1 MTSPILVTGG
11 TGTLGGHVLPLLRQA
26 GRAVRVLS
34 RHTRASADGVEYVAC
49 DLLAPDGDRAL
60 AAALE
65 GVETVLHLAG
75 GPKGD
80 DIATRNL
87 VRAAAASGVRHFVYI
102 SVIGA
107 DRVPLGYFRSKL
119 GAERAVAESG
129 LPWTTLRAAQFHDL
143 VLKAVRTMAKMP
155 VVPVPGGVRMQP
167 VDAREVAER
176 LVELALGE
184 PAGLVPDL
192 AGPAVHDMGELARG
206 YLRAQ
211 GKRRP
216 MLPVRLPGKVGRAYR
231 AAENL
236 SLEGTTFGTRTWE
249 EFLAEHVGTVPG
261 GKQGAGGVGSTPG
274 ETGM

>member
-26 GRAVRVLS
+26 GRDVRVLS
-34 RHTRASADGVEYVAC
+34 RHAREAADGVEYVAC
-49 DLLAPDGDRAL
+49 DLLAQDGGRAL

-65 GVETVLHLAG
+65 DVEIVLHLAG

-80 DIATRNL
+80 DVATRAL
-87 VRAAAASGVRHFVYI
+87 VRAAAEAGVRHFVYI

-143 VLKAVRTMAKMP
+143 VLKVVRTMAKMP
-155 VVPVPGGVRMQP
+155 VVPVPGGIRMQP

-192 AGPAVHDMGELARG
+192 AGPTVYGMGELARG
-206 YLRAQ
+206 YLRAH

-236 SLEGTTFGTRTWE
+236 SLEDVSFGTRTWE
-249 EFLAEHVGTVPG
+249 EFLDAHTGNAHA
-261 GKQGAGGVGSTPG
+261 GK
-274 ETGM
+274 